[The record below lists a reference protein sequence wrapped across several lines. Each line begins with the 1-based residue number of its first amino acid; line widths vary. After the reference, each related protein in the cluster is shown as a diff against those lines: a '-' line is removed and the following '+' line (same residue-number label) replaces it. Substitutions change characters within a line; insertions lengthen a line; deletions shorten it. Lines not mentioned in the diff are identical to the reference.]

1 MKDWSG
7 AYSVER
13 DGTRDMTDVEG
24 RNMSNGGTCPMEE
37 HVLAQ
42 EDQQG
47 DVQQPGAFGNSAPD
61 P

>member
-1 MKDWSG
+1 
-7 AYSVER
+7 
-13 DGTRDMTDVEG
+13 MTDVEG